1 MIDPNQLDG
10 QIQKSSGGADNRST
24 VSGGSGGTAS
34 AASATASA
42 ASTSTAGKQR
52 IVANN
57 VGNIRTTNERFLY
70 LFKEGIKHFR
80 IP

>member
-10 QIQKSSGGADNRST
+10 PIQKSSGGADNRST

-42 ASTSTAGKQR
+42 ANTPAGKQR

-57 VGNIRTTNERFLY
+57 VGNIRTTNERFQY